1 MTPPPPETAPV
12 TPVASSK
19 PPVQTPVKVAQKP
32 ALAQPPTADVP
43 IAQQE
48 QAPPATTQRVPPAEM
63 ADIEERM
70 TNATSKVEIAE
81 QTIEPVRQSLAS
93 TGQTLNPD
101 ISAAMANMRSRLAR
115 AKREIAAGDAAAA
128 REDIAAA
135 EAFAAKVLKS
145 VGR

>member
-1 MTPPPPETAPV
+1 
-12 TPVASSK
+12 
-19 PPVQTPVKVAQKP
+19 
-32 ALAQPPTADVP
+32 
-43 IAQQE
+43 
-48 QAPPATTQRVPPAEM
+48 M

-70 TNATSKVEIAE
+70 TNAASKVEIAE